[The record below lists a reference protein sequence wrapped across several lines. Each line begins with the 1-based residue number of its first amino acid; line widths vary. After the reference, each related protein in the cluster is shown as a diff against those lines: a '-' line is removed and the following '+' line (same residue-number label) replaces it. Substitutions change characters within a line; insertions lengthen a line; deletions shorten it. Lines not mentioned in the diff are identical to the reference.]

1 MPSSERQVIGVCLG
15 LIRQGN
21 ACKVRGCKGMD
32 FRDNLD
38 DRKSC
43 NALLTPLSCIGIAES
58 DFFQDH
64 RRNKGVALR

>member
-1 MPSSERQVIGVCLG
+1 MPSSERQMIGVCLG
-15 LIRQGN
+15 FIRQGN
-21 ACKVRGCKGMD
+21 ASKVRGCKGMD

-38 DRKSC
+38 DRK
-43 NALLTPLSCIGIAES
+43 NRDALLTPLSSIGIAES

>member
-15 LIRQGN
+15 FIRQGN
-21 ACKVRGCKGMD
+21 TSKIRRCKGMD

-38 DRKSC
+38 DRK
-43 NALLTPLSCIGIAES
+43 NRDALLKSLSGIGIAER